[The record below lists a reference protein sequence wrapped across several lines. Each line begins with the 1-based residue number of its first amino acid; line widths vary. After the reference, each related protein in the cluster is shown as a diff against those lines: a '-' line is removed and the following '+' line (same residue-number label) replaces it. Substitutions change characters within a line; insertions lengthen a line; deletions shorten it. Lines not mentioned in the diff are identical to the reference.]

1 MNRGTLRTNI
11 RLNIEDQGS
20 FYTDGDLNSAIQE
33 CYQLYINEVNVIE
46 KKVTLDFEDDLVYY
60 DMSAL
65 VNDYLIPTALFNNVN
80 KTWLD
85 ARSRLWLDGY
95 RLDWETSTGEPRW
108 FSVINHKLIALVPH
122 QEVATG
128 TFDLHYLAFAPILTN
143 DTTLIKVLSE
153 SEHIFEIYAQ
163 FYLMMQA
170 REFNKAKMSLQ
181 EFEREIKSAI
191 NLTQKRGLPSR
202 QYRLGGF

>member
-1 MNRGTLRTNI
+1 MNRATLRTNI

-60 DMSAL
+60 DLSAL
-65 VNDYLIPTALFNNVN
+65 VNDYLIPTALFSNVN

-122 QEVATG
+122 QETATG
-128 TFDLHYLAFAPILTN
+128 TFDLHYLAFAPTLTN

-202 QYRLGGF
+202 QYRLGSF